1 MSGTA
6 VQMPFQI
13 SAMTYTVEMSHYVED
28 VTLITKPML
37 LIIRPIQDQKQLVVA
52 LSVVINK

>member
-1 MSGTA
+1 
-6 VQMPFQI
+6 
-13 SAMTYTVEMSHYVED
+13 MTYTVEMSHYVED

-52 LSVVINK
+52 LSVVINKWQV